1 MPGGSG
7 WSRAACSQAGRP
19 GIEPGGLVLL
29 PVSPDLGIFL
39 LFSADLIPAMKYST
53 QLVELC

>member
-39 LFSADLIPAMKYST
+39 LFSADLIPAMKYSI
-53 QLVELC
+53 QLV